1 MDTYTQTIHRL
12 LLIDCSSIWP
22 FCGVAP
28 EGVKRFQSKGVTASV
43 NAKWSMFAQLAE
55 GNSKLQSVFTP
66 PRITI
71 HLSVKSQK
79 IVLQYSG
86 TVHMCSILI
95 KVFRKI
101 SQNRQENT
109 CAEAIFNKHTQVLS
123 SEFSEIVKG
132 SKVRYLTHF
141 MPLVF
146 FYTPWQHQKTT
157 SFFVFPGWYRKRP
170 MVWNGL
176 TCSIG
181 KYLFIKKL
189 KQNSWTLSK
198 CLDFF
203 TVNKC

>member
-1 MDTYTQTIHRL
+1 
-12 LLIDCSSIWP
+12 
-22 FCGVAP
+22 
-28 EGVKRFQSKGVTASV
+28 
-43 NAKWSMFAQLAE
+43 MFAQLAE
-55 GNSKLQSVFTP
+55 GNSKLQSIFTP

-79 IVLQYSG
+79 IVLQYSE

-141 MPLVF
+141 MPLVL
-146 FYTPWQHQKTT
+146 FYTP
-157 SFFVFPGWYRKRP
+157 
-170 MVWNGL
+170 
-176 TCSIG
+176 
-181 KYLFIKKL
+181 
-189 KQNSWTLSK
+189 
-198 CLDFF
+198 
-203 TVNKC
+203 

>member
-1 MDTYTQTIHRL
+1 MINV
-12 LLIDCSSIWP
+12 CSIGRRK
-22 FCGVAP
+22 FKVAVSFHP
-28 EGVKRFQSKGVTASV
+28 I
-43 NAKWSMFAQLAE
+43 
-55 GNSKLQSVFTP
+55 
-66 PRITI
+66 RITI
-71 HLSVKSQK
+71 RLSVKFQK
-79 IVLQYSG
+79 IVLQYSE

-109 CAEAIFNKHTQVLS
+109 CAEAIFNKHIQVLS

-132 SKVRYLTHF
+132 RKVRYLTHF
-141 MPLVF
+141 MPLVL

-157 SFFVFPGWYRKRP
+157 SFFMFPGWYRKRP